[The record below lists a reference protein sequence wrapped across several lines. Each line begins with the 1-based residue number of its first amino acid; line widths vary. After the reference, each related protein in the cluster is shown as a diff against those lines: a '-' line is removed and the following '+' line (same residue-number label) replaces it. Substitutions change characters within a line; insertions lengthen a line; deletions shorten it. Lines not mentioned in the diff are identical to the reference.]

1 MRPAA
6 LCVIDVTLT
15 LPIGLIYLPDMELS
29 ATGKVILGMLAARPR
44 SGYEI
49 KQLVDSSARFF
60 WAASY
65 GQIYPELKKLEEA
78 GLIAGDDS
86 SRGARQRTT
95 FRLTA
100 EGKRAAREWI
110 GKPPEVLE
118 TRDEGLLK
126 LFFAGSIDPKRMA
139 EVARERAAAS
149 RTKAAALHAIAE
161 AVDEA
166 SRPTEGPAAEPDA
179 GSLTVLRYG
188 IEASEW
194 AAEWFERAADELAS
208 ADESGRDQASIR
220 GR

>member
-1 MRPAA
+1 
-6 LCVIDVTLT
+6 
-15 LPIGLIYLPDMELS
+15 MEQLS

-49 KQLVDSSARFF
+49 KQLVDQSARFF

-86 SRGARQRTT
+86 SQGGRQRTT

-100 EGKRAAREWI
+100 EGKRAAHQWI
-110 GKPPEVLE
+110 SSPPQVHEI
-118 TRDEGLLK
+118 RDEGLLK

-139 EVARERAAAS
+139 EIARERAAVS
-149 RTKAAALHAIAE
+149 RAKAGQLRAIAE
-161 AVDEA
+161 AVEETG
-166 SRPTEGPAAEPDA
+166 RPTEGPEAKPDP

-188 IEASEW
+188 IEMSEW
-194 AAEWFERAADELAS
+194 AAEWFERAAEDLEREEA
-208 ADESGRDQASIR
+208 ATAAGK
-220 GR
+220 G

>member
-1 MRPAA
+1 
-6 LCVIDVTLT
+6 
-15 LPIGLIYLPDMELS
+15 MELS

-65 GQIYPELKKLEEA
+65 GQIYPELKKLEKA
-78 GLIAGDDS
+78 GLISGDDS
-86 SRGARQRTT
+86 STGARQRTT

-100 EGKRAAREWI
+100 EGKLAAREWI
-110 GKPPEVLE
+110 RKPPEVLE

-126 LFFAGSIDPKRMA
+126 LFFAGSIDPKRAA
-139 EVARERAAAS
+139 EVARERAAIS
-149 RTKAAALHAIAE
+149 REKAAQLRAIAE
-161 AVDEA
+161 TVDEA
-166 SRPTEGPAAEPDA
+166 ETSGDGPTAEPDA

-188 IEASEW
+188 IELSEW
-194 AAEWFERAADELAS
+194 TAEWFERAAEDLERETTGAVPP
-208 ADESGRDQASIR
+208 AR

>member
-1 MRPAA
+1 
-6 LCVIDVTLT
+6 
-15 LPIGLIYLPDMELS
+15 MELS

-65 GQIYPELKKLEEA
+65 GQIYPELKKLEKA
-78 GLIAGDDS
+78 GLITGDDS
-86 SRGARQRTT
+86 SRGARQSTT

-110 GKPPEVLE
+110 RKPPEVLE

-126 LFFAGSIDPKRMA
+126 LFFAGSIDPKRAA
-139 EVARERAAAS
+139 EIARERAAIS
-149 RTKAAALHAIAE
+149 RAKAEQLRGIADAL
-161 AVDEA
+161 DEA
-166 SRPTEGPAAEPDA
+166 GQPSEGPAAQADA

-188 IEASEW
+188 IEMSEL
-194 AAEWFERAADELAS
+194 AAQWFEDAADDLEKQTIS
-208 ADESGRDQASIR
+208 ARVGAR
-220 GR
+220 G

>member
-1 MRPAA
+1 
-6 LCVIDVTLT
+6 
-15 LPIGLIYLPDMELS
+15 MELS

-86 SRGARQRTT
+86 SQGARPRTT

-100 EGKRAAREWI
+100 EGKRAARDWI

-126 LFFAGSIDPKRMA
+126 LFFAGSIEPGRAA
-139 EVARERAAAS
+139 EIARERAQAS
-149 RTKAAALHAIAE
+149 RMKGEQLRAIAE
-161 AVDEA
+161 AIDQA
-166 SRPTEGPAAEPDA
+166 GRPTEGPAVEPDA

-194 AAEWFERAADELAS
+194 AAEWFERAAEQLERETS
-208 ADESGRDQASIR
+208 AAAAAAR

>member
-1 MRPAA
+1 
-6 LCVIDVTLT
+6 
-15 LPIGLIYLPDMELS
+15 MELS
-29 ATGKVILGMLAARPR
+29 ATGKVIVGMLAARPR

-78 GLIAGDDS
+78 GLIKGDDS
-86 SRGARQRTT
+86 SQGGRQRTT

-110 GKPPEVLE
+110 SSPPEVLE

-126 LFFAGSIDPKRMA
+126 LFFAGSIEPKRA
-139 EVARERAAAS
+139 AQIARERASAS
-149 RTKAAALHAIAE
+149 RAKAAQLRAIE
-161 AVDEA
+161 AAVHEA
-166 SRPTEGPAAEPDA
+166 GRPEGPAAEPDA

-194 AAEWFERAADELAS
+194 AAEWFEHAAEELEGS
-208 ADESGRDQASIR
+208 DESRREQASIR